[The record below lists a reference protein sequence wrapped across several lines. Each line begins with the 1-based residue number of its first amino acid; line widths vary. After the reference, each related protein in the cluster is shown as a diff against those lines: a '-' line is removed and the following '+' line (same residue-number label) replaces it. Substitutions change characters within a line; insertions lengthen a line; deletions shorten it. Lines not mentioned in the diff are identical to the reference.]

1 MAGTSPRALDAPM
14 LSFELDQELARLKTG
29 HQWQIDDRAAIT
41 LVKTARLRLVLIL
54 MKKGA
59 SMREH
64 HVEGPISLWVVA
76 GAISFTAGSE
86 KRTVKRNSVLVLDR
100 AIPHDVE
107 ALENES
113 AFLLTIDQPVRAD
126 G

>member
-1 MAGTSPRALDAPM
+1 MPGTQPRTLDAPM
-14 LSFELDQELARLKTG
+14 LSFELDQELKRLRAG
-29 HQWQIDDRAAIT
+29 HQWQTEDRAAIT

-59 SMREH
+59 TMREH
-64 HVEGPISLWVVA
+64 HVEGPISLSVVS
-76 GAISFTAGSE
+76 GAISFIAGGE
-86 KRTVKRNSVLVLDR
+86 KLTVGRNGLLVLDK

-107 ALENES
+107 ALEDES
-113 AFLLTIDQPVRAD
+113 AFLLTIDQPISTE